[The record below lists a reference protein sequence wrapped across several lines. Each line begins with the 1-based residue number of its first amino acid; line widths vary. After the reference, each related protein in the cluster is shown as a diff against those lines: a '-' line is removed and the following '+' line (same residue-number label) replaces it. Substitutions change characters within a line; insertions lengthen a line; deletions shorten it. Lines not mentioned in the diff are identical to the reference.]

1 MRLNHFPV
9 LALLG
14 WLLMLPTTPPHSG
27 DANAAPSPT
36 VSIWNTFKTREAC
49 EQERRLYL
57 DDPVIGPRMQAA
69 TCVSSTPAGGQEENP
84 SN

>member
-1 MRLNHFPV
+1 MRLNHFSA

-14 WLLMLPTTPPHSG
+14 WLLLLPTTPPHSG

-36 VSIWNTFKTREAC
+36 VSIWNTFTTREAC

-57 DDPVIGPRMQAA
+57 DDPVIGPRMQGA
-69 TCVSSTPAGGQEENP
+69 TCVSSAPAPSQRKP